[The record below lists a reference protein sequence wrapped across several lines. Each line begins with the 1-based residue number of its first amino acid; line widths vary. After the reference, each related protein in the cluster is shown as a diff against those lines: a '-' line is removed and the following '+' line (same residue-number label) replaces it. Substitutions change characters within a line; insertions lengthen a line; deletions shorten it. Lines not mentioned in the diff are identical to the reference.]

1 MADLAALFSASL
13 DPITR
18 KQAEQT
24 LTQASLEQNFAL
36 EVLALAL
43 SSTQDRAIRL
53 ASGIYFKNTIKRRWS
68 PVSSFVTSIFDTA
81 SFSTPFVTGFVGHI
95 WAFRHR
101 QVIT

>member
-18 KQAEQT
+18 KQAEQA
-24 LTQASLEQNFAL
+24 LTQASLVQNFAL

-68 PVSSFVTSIFDTA
+68 PV
-81 SFSTPFVTGFVGHI
+81 GFL
-95 WAFRHR
+95 RHVVLR
-101 QVIT
+101 